1 MFCFLEVGK
10 KIIVDGHLDYST
22 YITMLFSRFSR
33 VGKFKE
39 PTMSV
44 PASTGNFSLI
54 FSFRGSL
61 FKEKEIEKKK
71 IDTEII

>member
-1 MFCFLEVGK
+1 MFCFREFGK
-10 KIIVDGHLDYST
+10 KMIVDGHLDY
-22 YITMLFSRFSR
+22 ITIHYYAFFSRFSR
-33 VGKFKE
+33 VEKIKE

-54 FSFRGSL
+54 FSFRGYL

-71 IDTEII
+71 NRH